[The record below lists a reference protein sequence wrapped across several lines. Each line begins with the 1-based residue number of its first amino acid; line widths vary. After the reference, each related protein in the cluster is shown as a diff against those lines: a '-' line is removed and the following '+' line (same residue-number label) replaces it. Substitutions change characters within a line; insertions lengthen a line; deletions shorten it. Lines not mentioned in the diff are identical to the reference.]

1 MNARVADGRFNVDP
15 WLLTAATGLLV
26 FGTIMVSSASI
37 AFADGSMGRPHFFL
51 SRHLVALAIGGAA
64 ALTVARIPCDTWY
77 RCSGLIFLV
86 AFALLVSVFIPGLG
100 HTVNGSTR
108 WLNLG
113 PLSLQP
119 SDPAR
124 LCLMVYL
131 CSYVV
136 RHHERVRTTMWGFI
150 WPLVIVTLACA
161 LLLAEPDFGAAAVLI
176 ATSLGILFIGG
187 ARLLP
192 FILCLASAVVS
203 MAYLATSSD
212 YRLQR
217 LIGFLDPWA
226 DPFDSG
232 FQLTQSL
239 IAIGRGD
246 WLGVGLGESVQ
257 KMFYLPEAH
266 TDFVF
271 AVLAEE
277 LGFLGSTA
285 AIVLYGV
292 LVIRAI
298 AMTPRAYAVGLLFQ
312 ALLSSAIGLMLGIQ
326 AFINI
331 GVNTGL
337 LPTKGLTL
345 PLMSYGRTSV
355 VITLVSIGLLA
366 RIHHE
371 VIAASPEVVRAR
383 RKKRPRFRERRS

>member
-1 MNARVADGRFNVDP
+1 MNVHGADHQFNVDP

-37 AFADGSMGRPHFFL
+37 SLADGTMGRPHYFL
-51 SRHLVALAIGGAA
+51 SRHLVAVAIGCAGAVAA
-64 ALTVARIPCDTWY
+64 ASIPCQIWY
-77 RCSGLIFLV
+77 RCSGLLLV
-86 AFALLVSVFIPGLG
+86 AAFALLASVFIPGLG

-108 WLNLG
+108 WLSLG

-119 SDPAR
+119 SDPAK

-131 CSYVV
+131 CGYIV
-136 RHHERVRTTMWGFI
+136 RHHDRVRNTMSGFI
-150 WPLVIVTLACA
+150 GPMVIVALACA
-161 LLLAEPDFGAAAVLI
+161 LLLAEPDFGAAAVLT
-176 ATSLGILFIGG
+176 ATSLGVLFIGG
-187 ARLLP
+187 ARLRDFFLW
-192 FILCLASAVVS
+192 FAVAMGSMSFLA
-203 MAYLATSSD
+203 MSSS

-217 LIGFLDPWA
+217 LTGFLDPWA

-277 LGFLGSTA
+277 LGFAGATV
-285 AIVLYGV
+285 AIALYGM

-298 AMTPRAYAVGLLFQ
+298 NLGPRASAVGLRFQ

-355 VITLVSIGLLA
+355 VITLICLGLLI

-371 VIAASPEVVRAR
+371 VVAASPEVARAL
-383 RKKRPRFRERRS
+383 RKRGLQ

>member
-1 MNARVADGRFNVDP
+1 MNAHAADGRFNVDP

-37 AFADGSMGRPHFFL
+37 SLADGSMGRPHFFL
-51 SRHLVALAIGGAA
+51 SRHLVAVAIGCAGALA
-64 ALTVARIPCDTWY
+64 ATRIPCELWY
-77 RCSGLIFLV
+77 RLSGLFLLA
-86 AFALLVSVFIPGLG
+86 AFALLASVFIPGLG

-131 CSYVV
+131 CGYIV
-136 RHHERVRTTMWGFI
+136 RHHERVRTTNWGFI
-150 WPLVIVTLACA
+150 VPLAIVALACM
-161 LLLAEPDFGAAAVLI
+161 LLMAEPDFGAAAVLI

-192 FILCLASAVVS
+192 FALCLAAAVVS
-203 MAYLATSSD
+203 MAFLATSSD

-226 DPFDSG
+226 DPFNSG

-277 LGFLGSTA
+277 LGFLGGTVA
-285 AIVLYGV
+285 VVLYGAV
-292 LVIRAI
+292 VIRAL
-298 AMTPRAYAVGLLFQ
+298 AMGPRANAVGLPFQ
-312 ALLSSAIGLMLGIQ
+312 AVLSSAIGLALGIQ

-355 VITLVSIGLLA
+355 VITLVSLGLLA

-371 VIAASPEVVRAR
+371 VVAASPEVVRAR
-383 RKKRPRFRERRS
+383 RKKRPRSRERRS

>member
-1 MNARVADGRFNVDP
+1 MNRQPTVSEFNIDP
-15 WLLTAATGLLV
+15 WLMGAATGLLV

-37 AFADGSMGRPHFFL
+37 SLADGAMGEPHYYL
-51 SRHLVALAIGGAA
+51 SRHLVALAIGLIGAMTA
-64 ALTVARIPCDTWY
+64 ARIPSEVWF
-77 RCSGLIFLV
+77 RLSGLFLLA
-86 AFALLVSVFIPGLG
+86 AFVLLMSVFVPGLG
-100 HTVNGSTR
+100 HAVNGSTR
-108 WLNLG
+108 WVNLG

-124 LCLMVYL
+124 LCLMVYM
-131 CSYVV
+131 CSYAV
-136 RHHERVRTTMWGFI
+136 RHHERLRSTVWGFI
-150 WPLVIVTLACA
+150 WPMAIVALACG
-161 LLLAEPDFGAAAVLI
+161 LLLAEPDFGAAAVLT

-187 ARLLP
+187 ARLRDFTICFLVAVGSMSA
-192 FILCLASAVVS
+192 LAI
-203 MAYLATSSD
+203 SSS

-217 LIGFLDPWA
+217 LTGFLDPWA
-226 DPFDSG
+226 DPFASG

-277 LGFLGSTA
+277 LGFVGSTL

-292 LVIRAI
+292 VVVRAI
-298 AMTPRAYAVGLLFQ
+298 AMGPRANAAGLPFQ
-312 ALLSSAIGLMLGIQ
+312 ALLSTGIGLTLGIQ
-326 AFINI
+326 ALVNI

-355 VITLVSIGLLA
+355 VITLVSLGLLA

-371 VIAASPEVVRAR
+371 VVAASSAAARAR
-383 RKKRPRFRERRS
+383 RRSRRR

>member
-1 MNARVADGRFNVDP
+1 MTAHAAAAEGFHIDP
-15 WLLTAATGLLV
+15 WILTATTCLLV

-37 AFADGSMGRPHFFL
+37 SLAAGSMGDSHYFL
-51 SRHLVALAIGGAA
+51 NRHLAALAIGCAGFYAA
-64 ALTVARIPCDTWY
+64 SRVPCGIWH
-77 RCSGLIFLV
+77 RLGGLFLLA
-86 AFALLVSVFIPGLG
+86 AFVLLASVFAPGLG

-124 LCLMVYL
+124 LCLMIYL

-136 RHHERVRTTMWGFI
+136 RHQERLRSATLAFI
-150 WPLVIVTLACA
+150 GPMAIVALACA
-161 LLLAEPDFGAAAVLI
+161 LLLAEPDFGAAAVLT
-176 ATSLGILFIGG
+176 ATSLGILFVGG
-187 ARLLP
+187 ARLRDFMLS
-192 FILCLASAVVS
+192 FAVAAGSLVFLS
-203 MAYLATSSD
+203 MSSS

-217 LIGFLDPWA
+217 LTGFLDPWA
-226 DPFDSG
+226 DPFASG

-277 LGFLGSTA
+277 LGFAGSTA
-285 AIVLYGV
+285 AILLYGV
-292 LVIRAI
+292 IVIRAL
-298 AMTPRAYAVGLLFQ
+298 AMGPQAKAAGLPFQ
-312 ALLSSAIGLMLGIQ
+312 ALLSTAIGCTLGIQ
-326 AFINI
+326 AFVNI
-331 GVNTGL
+331 GVSTGL

-355 VITLVSIGLLA
+355 IVTLVSLGLLA

-371 VIAASPEVVRAR
+371 IVAASPASLRAR
-383 RKKRPRFRERRS
+383 GRRRRP

>member
-1 MNARVADGRFNVDP
+1 MNRTATANEFHHDP
-15 WLLTAATGLLV
+15 WLFGAATGLLV

-37 AFADGSMGRPHFFL
+37 SLADGSMGEPHYFL
-51 SRHLVALAIGGAA
+51 SRHLVALAIGCAGA
-64 ALTVARIPCDTWY
+64 LVAVRIPCQAWY
-77 RCSGLIFLV
+77 RLSGFMLLA
-86 AFALLVSVFIPGLG
+86 AFVLLASVFIPGMG

-108 WLNLG
+108 WLSLG

-124 LCLMVYL
+124 LCLIMYL

-136 RHHERVRTTMWGFI
+136 RHHERLRASSWGFI
-150 WPLVIVTLACA
+150 LPMVVVALACV
-161 LLLAEPDFGAAAVLI
+161 LLLAEPDFGAAAVLT

-187 ARLLP
+187 ARLRD
-192 FILCLASAVVS
+192 FIFCLLLAVGSMSALAVS
-203 MAYLATSSD
+203 SG

-217 LIGFLDPWA
+217 LTGFLDPWA
-226 DPFDSG
+226 DPFASG

-271 AVLAEE
+271 AVLTEE
-277 LGFLGSTA
+277 LGFAGGTL

-292 LVIRAI
+292 VVYRAI
-298 AMTPRAYAVGLLFQ
+298 AMGPRANAAGLPFQ
-312 ALLSSAIGLMLGIQ
+312 ALLSTSIGITLGIQ
-326 AFINI
+326 ALVNI

-337 LPTKGLTL
+337 LPTKGLPL

-355 VITLVSIGLLA
+355 VVTLISLGLLA

-371 VIAASPEVVRAR
+371 VVAASRDTR
-383 RKKRPRFRERRS
+383 RERPRRRRR

>member
-1 MNARVADGRFNVDP
+1 MNAHVADDRFNVDP
-15 WLLTAATGLLV
+15 WLLTAATGLLI

-37 AFADGSMGRPHFFL
+37 SLADGNLGAPHFFL
-51 SRHLVALAIGGAA
+51 SRHLVALAIGCAGALA
-64 ALTVARIPCDTWY
+64 VVRIPCEVWY
-77 RCSGLIFLV
+77 RLSGLFLLA
-86 AFALLVSVFIPGLG
+86 AFALLASVFIPGLG

-108 WLNLG
+108 WLDLG

-150 WPLVIVTLACA
+150 GPMVIVALACA
-161 LLLAEPDFGAAAVLI
+161 LLLAEPDFGAAAVLT

-187 ARLLP
+187 ARLRD
-192 FILCLASAVVS
+192 FIFCFVVAVGSMSFLA
-203 MAYLATSSD
+203 MSSS

-217 LIGFLDPWA
+217 LTGFLDPWA
-226 DPFDSG
+226 DPFASG

-277 LGFLGSTA
+277 LGFLGSTL

-292 LVIRAI
+292 VVIRAI
-298 AMTPRAYAVGLLFQ
+298 GMGPRANAVGLPFQ
-312 ALLSSAIGLMLGIQ
+312 ALLSSAIGLTLGIQ

-355 VITLVSIGLLA
+355 VITLVSLGLLA

-371 VIAASPEVVRAR
+371 VVAASPEVVRAR
-383 RKKRPRFRERRS
+383 RKRGRP

>member
-1 MNARVADGRFNVDP
+1 MNAHVADDQFNVDP

-37 AFADGSMGRPHFFL
+37 SLAAGSLGAPHYFL
-51 SRHLVALAIGGAA
+51 SRHLVALAIGCAGALA
-64 ALTVARIPCDTWY
+64 VVRIPCEVWY
-77 RCSGLIFLV
+77 RLSGLFLLA
-86 AFALLVSVFIPGLG
+86 AFALMASVFIPGLG

-108 WLNLG
+108 WLDLG

-150 WPLVIVTLACA
+150 GPMVIVALACA
-161 LLLAEPDFGAAAVLI
+161 LLLAEPDFGAAAVLT

-187 ARLLP
+187 ARLRD
-192 FILCLASAVVS
+192 FIFCFVVAVGSMSFLA
-203 MAYLATSSD
+203 MSSS

-217 LIGFLDPWA
+217 LTGFLDPWA
-226 DPFDSG
+226 DPFASG

-277 LGFLGSTA
+277 LGFLGSTV

-292 LVIRAI
+292 VVVRAI
-298 AMTPRAYAVGLLFQ
+298 GMGPRANAVGLPFQ
-312 ALLSSAIGLMLGIQ
+312 ALLSSAIGLTLGIQ

-355 VITLVSIGLLA
+355 VITLVSLGLLA

-371 VIAASPEVVRAR
+371 VVAASPEVVRAR
-383 RKKRPRFRERRS
+383 RKRGRP

>member
-1 MNARVADGRFNVDP
+1 MNAHVADDQFNVDP

-37 AFADGSMGRPHFFL
+37 SLAAGSLGAPHYFL
-51 SRHLVALAIGGAA
+51 SRHLVALAIGGAG
-64 ALTVARIPCDTWY
+64 ALAVVRIPCEVWY
-77 RCSGLIFLV
+77 RLSGLFLLA
-86 AFALLVSVFIPGLG
+86 AFALLASVFIPGLG

-108 WLNLG
+108 WLDLG

-136 RHHERVRTTMWGFI
+136 RHHERVRTTNWGFI
-150 WPLVIVTLACA
+150 VPLVIVALACA
-161 LLLAEPDFGAAAVLI
+161 LLLAEPDYGAAAVLA
-176 ATSLGILFIGG
+176 ATCLGILFVGG
-187 ARLLP
+187 ALLLP
-192 FILCLASAVVS
+192 FVLCLATAVVS
-203 MAYLATSSD
+203 MAFLATNSD

-226 DPFDSG
+226 DPFDNG

-239 IAIGRGD
+239 IAIGRGE

-277 LGFLGSTA
+277 LGFLGSTV

-292 LVIRAI
+292 VVVRAI
-298 AMTPRAYAVGLLFQ
+298 GMGPRANAVGLPFQ
-312 ALLSSAIGLMLGIQ
+312 ALLSSAIGLTLGIQ

-355 VITLVSIGLLA
+355 VITLISLGLLA

-371 VIAASPEVVRAR
+371 VVAASPEVVRAR
-383 RKKRPRFRERRS
+383 RKRGRP

>member
-1 MNARVADGRFNVDP
+1 MNRAVAGNEFHHDP
-15 WLLTAATGLLV
+15 WLFGAATGLLV
-26 FGTIMVSSASI
+26 FGTIMVSSSSI
-37 AFADGSMGRPHFFL
+37 SLADGALGEPHYFL
-51 SRHLVALAIGGAA
+51 SRHLVALAIGCVGALA
-64 ALTVARIPCDTWY
+64 AARIPCDIWF
-77 RCSGLIFLV
+77 RLSGLMLLA
-86 AFALLVSVFIPGLG
+86 AFVLLASVFIPGLG

-108 WLNLG
+108 WLNFG

-124 LCLMVYL
+124 LCLMMYL
-131 CSYVV
+131 CSYAV
-136 RHHERVRTTMWGFI
+136 RHQERLRGSTWGFI
-150 WPLVIVTLACA
+150 VPMIVVALACA
-161 LLLAEPDFGAAAVLI
+161 LLLAEPDFGAAAVLT
-176 ATSLGILFIGG
+176 ATGLGILFIGG
-187 ARLLP
+187 ARLRDFNFCFL
-192 FILCLASAVVS
+192 LAVGSMSALAVS
-203 MAYLATSSD
+203 SG

-217 LIGFLDPWA
+217 LTGFLDPWA
-226 DPFDSG
+226 DPFASG

-277 LGFLGSTA
+277 LGFAGSTL

-292 LVIRAI
+292 VVYRAI
-298 AMTPRAYAVGLLFQ
+298 AMGPRANAAGLPFQ
-312 ALLSSAIGLMLGIQ
+312 ALLSTSIGITLGIQ
-326 AFINI
+326 AFVNI

-345 PLMSYGRTSV
+345 PLMSYGRTSAV
-355 VITLVSIGLLA
+355 VTLISLGLLA

-371 VIAASPEVVRAR
+371 VVAATEETGRQR
-383 RKKRPRFRERRS
+383 RQGRHR

>member
-1 MNARVADGRFNVDP
+1 MNAHLADDRFNVDP

-26 FGTIMVSSASI
+26 LGTIMVSSASI
-37 AFADGSMGRPHFFL
+37 SLAAGSMGAPHFFL
-51 SRHLVALAIGGAA
+51 SRHLVALAIGCAGALA
-64 ALTVARIPCDTWY
+64 VVRIPCEVWY
-77 RCSGLIFLV
+77 RLSGLFLLA
-86 AFALLVSVFIPGLG
+86 AFALLASVFIPGLG

-108 WLNLG
+108 WLDLG

-150 WPLVIVTLACA
+150 GPMVIVALACA
-161 LLLAEPDFGAAAVLI
+161 LLVEEPDYGAAAVLI

-192 FILCLASAVVS
+192 FVLCLATAVVS
-203 MAYLATSSD
+203 MAFLATSSD

-217 LIGFLDPWA
+217 LTGFLDPWA
-226 DPFDSG
+226 DPFDNG

-239 IAIGRGD
+239 IAIGRGE

-277 LGFLGSTA
+277 LGFLGSTV

-292 LVIRAI
+292 VVVRAI
-298 AMTPRAYAVGLLFQ
+298 GMGPRANAVGLPFQ
-312 ALLSSAIGLMLGIQ
+312 ALLSSAIGLTLGIQ

-355 VITLVSIGLLA
+355 VITLVSLGLLA

-371 VIAASPEVVRAR
+371 VVAASPEVVRAR
-383 RKKRPRFRERRS
+383 RKRRRP